1 MIVFVRYNLG
11 EEVPL
16 ELHEEARVSDLKEA
30 VGTQQGVRP
39 ELLRVLFAG
48 RELRSTS
55 TLQESDLPEQST
67 VHVVLPPSDSSPSL
81 PPSDPQTG
89 GGASDEVPAAGET
102 GSCSSFFVFC
112 KTCRS
117 VQPGKLRVRC
127 KTCRNT
133 TLTLSR
139 GPSCWDDVLLRGRIH
154 GVCQSDGCQGNEAEF
169 YMKCASHPTSDDDLS
184 VALDLI
190 MTNIRSVPCIACT
203 DIMPVVL
210 VFPCSERHVICLPCF
225 RGYCE
230 VRLREGQFVLHAEVG
245 YTLPCAAGCA
255 DSLIKELHH
264 FRILGEEQYGRY
276 LQFGA
281 ERCLLLIGGLMCPSA
296 GCGAGLV
303 PPPGIKRLQCDPR
316 LGCGFIFCRDC
327 RGGAHEG
334 ACPPTQAPPT
344 AADPQVFSVGEGAS
358 QRGRWELASLQ
369 LLKETTRPCPQCNA
383 PVERDGG
390 CMHMSCPL
398 CSADWCW
405 ICRVS
410 WNNDCMGDHWFR

>member
-11 EEVPL
+11 EEVLL
-16 ELHEEARVSDLKEA
+16 ELQEEARVSDLKEA

-39 ELLRVLFAG
+39 ELLR
-48 RELRSTS
+48 EN
-55 TLQESDLPEQST
+55 DLPEQST
-67 VHVVLPPSDSSPSL
+67 VHVGEEH
-81 PPSDPQTG
+81 QTG
-89 GGASDEVPAAGET
+89 FRLQVRQ
-102 GSCSSFFVFC
+102 SC
-112 KTCRS
+112 TS

-133 TLTLSR
+133 TLTLNR

-169 YMKCASHPTSDDDLS
+169 YMK
-184 VALDLI
+184 
-190 MTNIRSVPCIACT
+190 
-203 DIMPVVL
+203 PVVL

-369 LLKETTRPCPQCNA
+369 LLKETTRPCPQCCA

-410 WNNDCMGDHWFR
+410 WNNDCMGNHWFG

>member
-16 ELHEEARVSDLKEA
+16 ELQEEARVSDLKEA

-55 TLQESDLPEQST
+55 TLQESELPEQST
-67 VHVVLPPSDSSPSL
+67 VHVVLPPSDSSPSLLPSDSSPSL

-89 GGASDEVPAAGET
+89 GGASDELPAAGET

-112 KTCRS
+112 KSCRS

-154 GVCQSDGCQGNEAEF
+154 GVCQSDGCQGNEADF

-190 MTNIRSVPCIACT
+190 MTNIRSVPCMACT

-327 RGGAHEG
+327 RGGGPRGGVSSHTGTAHSSRPTGVLRGGGGVSEG
-334 ACPPTQAPPT
+334 EVGARLPAAPEGNHQTLP
-344 AADPQVFSVGEGAS
+344 SVLRPGGERRRLYAHVLPAL
-358 QRGRWELASLQ
+358 QR
-369 LLKETTRPCPQCNA
+369 
-383 PVERDGG
+383 
-390 CMHMSCPL
+390 
-398 CSADWCW
+398 
-405 ICRVS
+405 
-410 WNNDCMGDHWFR
+410 